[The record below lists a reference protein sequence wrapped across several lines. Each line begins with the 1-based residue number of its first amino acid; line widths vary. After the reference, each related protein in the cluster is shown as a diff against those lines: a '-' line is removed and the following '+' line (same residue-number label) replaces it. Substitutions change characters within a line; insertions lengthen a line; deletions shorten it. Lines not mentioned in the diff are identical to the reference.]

1 MPLVERRGQ
10 PALYYEVDDY
20 TDPWRNAPT
29 IVLQHGFARS
39 SKFWYQW
46 VPYLSRF
53 YKVIRSDLRGLGR
66 SSKDFAVTT
75 GFSAALW
82 IADLEAILDHAGVD
96 SVHYC
101 GESTGGIIGM
111 LFAAERPQ
119 RVRTLSLISA
129 PVRLNETAA
138 ARVGVGE
145 AALRQLGPMAY
156 ARAKNGVDRF
166 PPAINVTLYPQ
177 LPYDVLRDFA
187 PVSLVATTPLILAV
201 HPSQPVTTVAEL
213 IALAKARPGEL
224 FFPSAGTGDA
234 PHLAAELFNMTAGV
248 KLMHVPYKGAAIGIN
263 DLVAGRLALMFGT
276 SPATLQHVR
285 SGRLRAIA
293 VTSRTRTAVMPELP
307 TVTESGLAG
316 YEAGS
321 WYGML
326 APARTPKA
334 VVARLAAAVSAAIA
348 SNDLSEKLKAQGVD
362 VIGNT
367 PAQFNAYIRQEIVKW
382 AKVIQAAGINAGAA
396 H

>member
-1 MPLVERRGQ
+1 MGYFKTLPCRTKAG
-10 PALYYEVDDY
+10 
-20 TDPWRNAPT
+20 
-29 IVLQHGFARS
+29 I
-39 SKFWYQW
+39 
-46 VPYLSRF
+46 
-53 YKVIRSDLRGLGR
+53 DL
-66 SSKDFAVTT
+66 FAVTWRVMASSMLILVGVT
-75 GFSAALW
+75 PAAAQNFPERPIRLVSPF
-82 IADLEAILDHAGVD
+82 APGGGNDLVSRTLAQALSKNLGQSVVVD
-96 SVHYC
+96 NRP
-101 GESTGGIIGM
+101 GATTIIGM
-111 LFAAERPQ
+111 ELVAKAPADGH
-119 RVRTLSLISA
+119 TLVMSSSTL
-129 PVRLNETAA
+129 
-138 ARVGVGE
+138 
-145 AALRQLGPMAY
+145 
-156 ARAKNGVDRF
+156 
-166 PPAINVTLYPQ
+166 AINVTLYPR
-177 LPYDVLRDFA
+177 LPYDVLRDFV

-213 IALAKARPGEL
+213 ITLAKARPGEL

-276 SPATLQHVR
+276 SPATLPHVR

-293 VTSRTRTAVMPELP
+293 VTSRTRSAVMPELP

-334 VVARLAAAVSAAIA
+334 VVARVAAAVSAAVA

-367 PAQFNAYIRQEIVKW
+367 PEQFNAYIRQEIIKW

>member
-1 MPLVERRGQ
+1 M
-10 PALYYEVDDY
+10 DY
-20 TDPWRNAPT
+20 FEIFPRATKAG
-29 IVLQHGFARS
+29 I
-39 SKFWYQW
+39 
-46 VPYLSRF
+46 
-53 YKVIRSDLRGLGR
+53 DL
-66 SSKDFAVTT
+66 FAVRRRVMALSMLMLVGVTPAAAQNFPERPIRLVSPFAPGGGNDLVSRMLAQALSKNLGQSVVVDNRPGATT
-75 GFSAALW
+75 M
-82 IADLEAILDHAGVD
+82 
-96 SVHYC
+96 
-101 GESTGGIIGM
+101 IGM
-111 LFAAERPQ
+111 ELVAKAPADGY
-119 RVRTLSLISA
+119 TLVMSSSTL
-129 PVRLNETAA
+129 
-138 ARVGVGE
+138 
-145 AALRQLGPMAY
+145 
-156 ARAKNGVDRF
+156 
-166 PPAINVTLYPQ
+166 AINVTLYPQ

-213 IALAKARPGEL
+213 IALAKARPGER

-367 PAQFNAYIRQEIVKW
+367 PAQFNTYIRQEIVKW
-382 AKVIQAAGINAGAA
+382 AKVMQAAGISAGAV

>member
-1 MPLVERRGQ
+1 LIGAELTKRWGKQVV
-10 PALYYEVDDY
+10 VD
-20 TDPWRNAPT
+20 
-29 IVLQHGFARS
+29 
-39 SKFWYQW
+39 
-46 VPYLSRF
+46 
-53 YKVIRSDLRGLGR
+53 IRPG
-66 SSKDFAVTT
+66 
-75 GFSAALW
+75 
-82 IADLEAILDHAGVD
+82 AG
-96 SVHYC
+96 
-101 GESTGGIIGM
+101 TIIGTE
-111 LFAAERPQ
+111 LVVKAPADGY
-119 RVRTLSLISA
+119 TLLMSPSTL
-129 PVRLNETAA
+129 
-138 ARVGVGE
+138 
-145 AALRQLGPMAY
+145 
-156 ARAKNGVDRF
+156 
-166 PPAINVTLYPQ
+166 AINPATYKK
-177 LPYDVLRDFA
+177 LPYDVLRDFV

-213 IALAKARPGEL
+213 ITLAKARPGEL

-276 SPATLQHVR
+276 SPATLPHVR

-293 VTSRTRTAVMPELP
+293 VTSRTRSAVMPELP

-334 VVARLAAAVSAAIA
+334 VVARVAAAVSAAVA

-367 PAQFNAYIRQEIVKW
+367 PEQFNAYIRQEIIKW